1 MGRANETHD
10 QSESKTTTTPDA
22 TTTPNAAGDGDG
34 TDEIDGVGAER
45 PATGPTASEETPVTD
60 GGTERRLVAGW
71 QGRYYEDFAV
81 GDVYKHP
88 YGRTVTETDNV
99 WFTNLSMNLNPM
111 HFNEAYAAE
120 TEFGERLVDGT
131 FVIALAVGMS
141 VIDVSANATA
151 NLGYDDIRHHEP
163 VFHGD
168 TIFAESEVLEKR
180 ESSSRD
186 HVGIVTT
193 GLRAYN
199 QNGDLVLSLE
209 RTVMVLKRSH
219 AEPSAAQPT
228 GWPEGIGTQPED
240 LS

>member
-1 MGRANETHD
+1 MSDND
-10 QSESKTTTTPDA
+10 
-22 TTTPNAAGDGDG
+22 NA
-34 TDEIDGVGAER
+34 TDE
-45 PATGPTASEETPVTD
+45 TTET
-60 GGTERRLVAGW
+60 RLVEGW
-71 QGRYYEDFAV
+71 QGRYYEDFEV

-88 YGRTVTETDNV
+88 FGRTVTETDNV
-99 WFTNLSMNLNPM
+99 WMTNVTMNLNPM

-141 VIDVSANATA
+141 VIDISVNATA
-151 NLGYDDIRHHEP
+151 NLGYDRIRHHAP

-193 GLRAYN
+193 ELRAYN
-199 QNGDLVLSLE
+199 EEGTKVLSME
-209 RTVMVLKRSH
+209 RTPMVLKREY
-219 AEPSAAQPT
+219 AQPTAAQPP
-228 GWPEGIGTQPED
+228 GWPEGIGTQPTDGETD
-240 LS
+240 D

>member
-1 MGRANETHD
+1 MTD
-10 QSESKTTTTPDA
+10 TDA
-22 TTTPNAAGDGDG
+22 P
-34 TDEIDGVGAER
+34 
-45 PATGPTASEETPVTD
+45 
-60 GGTERRLVAGW
+60 RRLAEGW
-71 QGRYYEDFAV
+71 QGRYFEDFQV

-99 WFTNLSMNLNPM
+99 WFTNVTMNLNPM

-151 NLGYDDIRHHEP
+151 NLGYDDVRHHAP

-168 TIFAESEVLEKR
+168 TIFAESEVLQKR
-180 ESSSRD
+180 ESDSRE

-193 GLRAYN
+193 ELRAFN
-199 QNGDLVLSLE
+199 QDGEKVLSLE
-209 RTVMVLKRSH
+209 RTPMVLKREF
-219 AEPSAAQPT
+219 ANPSAARPPGWPT
-228 GWPEGIGTQPED
+228 GVGTAPED
-240 LS
+240 VE